1 MSGSMA
7 AGKREFCG
15 IALVYCGLCP
25 ICFRKKKKGR
35 QKKPTKKISIKN
47 PRKLK
52 PEDTSNLASQS
63 DGISLFQLV
72 LIFAAFPS
80 GSAAFP
86 QDSAGKVLI
95 FMLRERV
102 KI

>member
-25 ICFRKKKKGR
+25 ICFREKKT
-35 QKKPTKKISIKN
+35 TKKILNKN

-63 DGISLFQLV
+63 DGTSVFQLV

-80 GSAAFP
+80 GPAAFP
-86 QDSAGKVLI
+86 QDSTGKVLI